1 MEPRAIVKRSEVAG
15 RPATPRVKFARPISH
30 KPKPGSVYDPELG
43 VGVRMTPFT
52 TAEKFLRLGR
62 AIKLHMEGIVR
73 AAKEPSPTRVVN
85 VDVDD
90 LFAEPVVNLEK
101 RAQL

>member
-15 RPATPRVKFARPISH
+15 RPVAPKVKFARPISH
-30 KPKPGSVYDPELG
+30 KPKAGSVYDPELG
-43 VGVRMTPFT
+43 VGVRMTPLT

-73 AAKEPSPTRVVN
+73 AAKEPSPTRTVN
-85 VDVDD
+85 ITTDE
-90 LFAEPVVNLEK
+90 LFAEPVVDVK
-101 RAQL
+101 RAAEL